1 MKMSQSRLFIA
12 ITALCFSFSVAAQ
25 PTEPY
30 QLLENVANKTFNTI
44 KNDQVKIQQD
54 PDTLRVIINQELM
67 PHVYYK
73 FSALKVLSKNLRS
86 VPKDRVDEY
95 IDVFREY
102 LVTSLAVALS
112 YYTDQEVVFEP
123 ARDVGSDKDISIK
136 ALIKDPG
143 APDIHLAFKLRID
156 SDVNEWKVYDIL
168 AEGISLLSS
177 KESEFAPILRTDGIQ
192 AVIDNMH
199 SSNNTPIKLATS
211 DTASKSK

>member
-1 MKMSQSRLFIA
+1 MKIPQSRLFIA
-12 ITALCFSFSVAAQ
+12 ITVLCFSFTVGAQ
-25 PTEPY
+25 PSEPY
-30 QLLENVANKTFNTI
+30 QLVEDVANKTFNTI
-44 KNDQVKIQQD
+44 KREQVKIKQN

-123 ARDVGSDKDISIK
+123 ARDVGSDRDISIK

-156 SDVNEWKVYDIL
+156 SEVNEWKVYDIL

-199 SSNNTPIKLATS
+199 TSNNAPIKLATS
-211 DTASKSK
+211 ETASKSK